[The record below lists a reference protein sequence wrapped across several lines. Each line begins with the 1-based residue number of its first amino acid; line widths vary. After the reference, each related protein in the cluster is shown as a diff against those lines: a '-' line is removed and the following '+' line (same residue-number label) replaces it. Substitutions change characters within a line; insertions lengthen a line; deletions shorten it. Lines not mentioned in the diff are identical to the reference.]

1 MKLHIWLPL
10 LLVLPLALSATG
22 ISVSSET
29 PDELILEFQLP
40 EYSIEHSRDGS
51 TTWQRIVSDYGNVDA
66 QEGYPELRA
75 YSEAIAVPVDGD
87 ISIQVLSSKSS
98 VIKNINLYPAKKM
111 VVGDWEVDYEF
122 FQDPRIYN
130 SKQLYP
136 ESIASK
142 SEAAFIGDRRFI
154 PIRINPFQY
163 RPALK
168 ELTVHSS
175 IRIRV
180 SIIGDKSQ
188 AKNWQFS
195 QNPIDNVADR
205 FFLNNASSKAW
216 RLEKTRDSSYQSPK
230 NGSSQVS
237 RIQLIVDKDGI
248 YKVDKAFLQNLISTE
263 TDSLGLTMAW
273 DLSALDPRR
282 LELSDENGTV
292 PIHFVG
298 ETDGAFNS
306 GDYFEF
312 YGRRHAGDTGYMDDY
327 TAENVYTLY
336 LKDTLGARMA
346 VENGGLIE
354 YSSGN
359 YISPD
364 AYEYTAI
371 FQEQSV
377 SDKLGRGWSAANPTY
392 YKEDVW
398 FWKKISAPNL
408 EIVPI
413 ELQFPIDSTI
423 RTASAKVALH
433 GLTYSETLIPGQWDH
448 EASVR
453 LNQAMINT
461 HTWVGQTEQVFQNAN
476 PIPNSFIRNGTNNLF
491 ISLSGN
497 TVMGDREQVLLD
509 YVEVKYWR
517 QYKTTEDFIKFTKPS
532 NRPGGLYQFALE
544 GFSSGD
550 ISVYKIGSSV
560 FNSVQIESF
569 DLNGMAPWTVTMQDS
584 VASTAIEYY
593 ACTESQKMIPKLAR
607 LDIPSDLR
615 DPSNQAEIIVIS
627 RRDLLNSEGGTR
639 IKDLY
644 ESKGYTVMM
653 VDIQDVFDEF
663 NSGIR
668 DAQSIKSLLS
678 YAYNNW
684 AEPQL
689 RHVLL
694 LGEGVD
700 DERDNSPSRQYAV
713 IPVKKTWTYK
723 HGATA
728 SDNWYAC
735 IVGNDTVPDISI
747 ARVGVWRTDQIPA
760 VVTKME
766 NYHNN
771 PLPNRLWNSHLTFTS
786 GGKITDSNDIFAQ
799 QSERIKRR
807 NVSDDYRVTRVY
819 TSTQTVSP
827 DYFGGTFALKDAINS
842 GTQYVQFMGHGG
854 GRIWADYNLFNFNDV
869 ATLNNQTYPIV
880 VSLACYA
887 SAFDTNC
894 SASISE
900 ALIMQADKGSIAT
913 LGFSGLGYLD
923 QDEDWGLALTEALF
937 KEDFPSAGEAVQFAL
952 ARFFTTTTSTAA
964 RYALTNGASYMG
976 DPTIKP
982 RKPVRDAQVGAVSH
996 VLAHGDTLR
1005 VNAVFPSTVTAARLY
1020 IMKENEKVI
1029 NVPFDLP
1036 VINGNYNASYVV
1048 PATGEDPY
1056 TRKIYVAGYSSQN
1069 EYVGVSAFG
1078 VGRPAVFHHAIEPAT
1093 PAWRDSVA
1101 FMARAFSSTPILS
1114 MTCKV
1119 RTDSVGTTINWV
1131 DLPMQL
1137 TDPDNNTWTTTGRLD
1152 PQITGKEVFYKYSIS
1167 TQDSTGT
1174 VVYESFLSNLVY
1186 AGPDLFL
1193 RDIKLDNEDGEFA
1206 LKVLVSNVGNAESA
1220 DTDLRLYVSING
1232 ANQTQFSTQV
1242 LGPLAVEEMR
1252 WESIPLAGLP
1262 SGNVNFEVRA
1272 NWGNSFPEWHL
1283 FYNTNNIIT
1292 LTLPYNYHSV
1302 DSNGLVIPS
1311 VDANVLC
1318 EIPADLVPSGSS
1330 AVFYVNSVGTLT
1342 ASNQPDIHPIIL
1354 LSSDGAANPV
1364 SSLAYEIKT
1373 LNEALVDSTGTFV
1386 GGKRM
1391 KLTFFY
1397 SALDQTTQSQEAENS
1412 YKIYRWDASG
1422 RKWILQGGNISASED
1437 RVVFE
1442 VRRHGIYTI
1451 FRNRDLIRPTIDV
1464 NVQDQEFTIGGYVSG
1479 KGTISLLLSDANG
1492 IDVFD
1497 NSIKLYLNGT
1507 QVQDNEYVASINLDN
1522 INRIPIKYQLNLQ
1535 RGNYTLVVDCKDVNG
1550 NFNTREIQF
1559 IVNETFNI
1567 TKIGNYPN
1575 PILGRA
1581 EDPKNDG
1588 RTRFTYVLTDD
1599 ADQVTI
1605 KVYTVAGRLVKT
1617 FTNLPTGVGYHEYP
1631 RTLYAWDCKDEAGFP
1646 LANGVYFY
1654 KVIARKGNKTIEKT
1668 MKMAILK

>member
-1 MKLHIWLPL
+1 ML
-10 LLVLPLALSATG
+10 LLTLPMGMWATG
-22 ISVSSET
+22 ISLSSESQ
-29 PDELILEFQLP
+29 DELILEFTLP
-40 EYSIEHSRDGS
+40 EYSIQHSRDGN
-51 TTWQRIVSDYGNVDA
+51 TTWQRIVTDHGNVDS

-75 YSEAIAVPVDGD
+75 YSEAIAIPVDGD
-87 ISIQVLSSKSS
+87 ISIEVLSSKSS
-98 VIKNINLYPAKKM
+98 TIKNINLYPAKKM
-111 VVGDWEVDYEF
+111 VVGDWEANYEF
-122 FQDPRIYN
+122 FQDPRVYN
-130 SKQLYP
+130 SNQLYP
-136 ESIASK
+136 LKIAEKGES
-142 SEAAFIGDRRFI
+142 AFIGDRRFI
-154 PIRINPFQY
+154 PLQIKPFQY
-163 RPALK
+163 KAASR
-168 ELTVHSS
+168 ELIVHSS
-175 IRIRV
+175 IRLRI
-180 SIIGDKSQ
+180 SILGNK
-188 AKNWQFS
+188 APTKNWQFS
-195 QNPIDNVADR
+195 LNPIDEAADS

-216 RLEKTRDSSYQSPK
+216 RLQKTRDQSYQAPK
-230 NGSSQVS
+230 NGLGDVSS
-237 RIQLIVDKDGI
+237 IQLVVDKDGI
-248 YKVDKAFLQNLISTE
+248 YKINKAFLQDVISSQ
-263 TDSLGLTMAW
+263 TDSLGVSMAW
-273 DLSALDPRR
+273 DLDTLDPRR

-312 YGRRHAGDTGYMDDY
+312 YGQRHAGDTGYMDDY
-327 TAENVYTLY
+327 TAENVYSLY
-336 LKDTLGARMA
+336 LKDSLGARMA

-354 YSSGN
+354 SNSAR
-359 YISPD
+359 YIVPD
-364 AYEYTAI
+364 AYEYTEHFEDQA
-371 FQEQSV
+371 V
-377 SDKLGRGWSAANPTY
+377 SDKLGRGWNASNPTF

-413 ELQFPIDSTI
+413 ELQYPIDSTI

-453 LNQAMINT
+453 LNQGMINT
-461 HTWVGQTEQVFQNAN
+461 HTWVGQTEKIFENAN
-476 PIPNSFIRNGTNNLF
+476 PIPNSFLRHGTNNLF

-497 TVMGDREQVLLD
+497 TVMGDREQILLD
-509 YVEVKYWR
+509 YVDIKYWR
-517 QYKTTEDFIKFTKPS
+517 QYKTSEDRIRFTKPS
-532 NRPGGLYQFALE
+532 NRPGGLYQFE
-544 GFSSGD
+544 VSGFNSGD
-550 ISVYKIGSSV
+550 ISVYKIGSSI
-560 FNSVQIESF
+560 FNSIQIESF
-569 DLNGMAPWTVTMQDS
+569 DLSGMAPWTITMQDS
-584 VASTAIEYY
+584 VASTAIQYY
-593 ACTESQKMIPKLAR
+593 ACTESQKLIPIKAR
-607 LDIPSDLR
+607 LDLPSDLR
-615 DPSNQAEIIVIS
+615 NPSNQADIIVIT
-627 RRDLLNSEGGTR
+627 RHDMINSEGGDR
-639 IKDLY
+639 IKSLY
-644 ESKGYTVMM
+644 ESKGYSVNM
-653 VDIQDVFDEF
+653 VDIQDIHDEF

-668 DAQSIKSLLS
+668 DSQSIKDFLV

-684 AEPQL
+684 ADPHL
-689 RHVLL
+689 SHVLL

-735 IVGNDTVPDISI
+735 VVGNDTVPDISI
-747 ARVGVWRTDQIPA
+747 ARIGVWKAEQIPD
-760 VVTKME
+760 VVAKME
-766 NYHNN
+766 NYYNL
-771 PLPNRLWNSHLTFTS
+771 PLANRLWNSHLTFTS

-819 TSTQTVSP
+819 TSTQSVSP

-887 SAFDTNC
+887 SAFDTNG

-900 ALIMQADKGSIAT
+900 ALIMQANKGSIAT
-913 LGFSGLGYLD
+913 VGFSGLGYLD
-923 QDEDWGLALTEALF
+923 QDEDWGLAFTEALF
-937 KEDFPSAGEAVQFAL
+937 THSFPSAGEALQFAL
-952 ARFFTTTTSTAA
+952 ARFFTSTTSTAA
-964 RYALTNGASYMG
+964 RYALTNGTSYLG

-982 RKPVRDAQVGAVSH
+982 RKPIRDVQISAVNH
-996 VLAHGDTLR
+996 ILNQGDTLR
-1005 VNAVFPSTVTAARLY
+1005 VSAVFPPSVTAARLY

-1036 VINGNYNASYVV
+1036 VINGQYNATYVV
-1048 PATGEDPY
+1048 PEAGVDTY
-1056 TRKIYVAGYSSQN
+1056 SRTIYVAGYSSQD
-1069 EYVGVSAFG
+1069 EYVGTSGFG
-1078 VGRPAVFHHAIEPAT
+1078 VGHPAIFHHSITPQT
-1093 PAWRDSVA
+1093 PAWQDSVA
-1101 FMARAFSSTPILS
+1101 FTAKAFSATPILS

-1119 RTDSVGTTINWV
+1119 RTDSVGTTVNWV
-1131 DLPMQL
+1131 NLPMQVQ
-1137 TDPDNNTWTTTGRLD
+1137 DAESGTWVTTSRLA
-1152 PQITGKEVFYKYSIS
+1152 PQNTGKEVFFKYIIT
-1167 TQDSTGT
+1167 TQDSTGEKT
-1174 VVYESFLSNLVY
+1174 YESFLKSFVF

-1193 RDIKLDNEDGEFA
+1193 RDIKLENEGGQFMI
-1206 LKVLVSNVGNAESA
+1206 KVKVSNIGNAASI
-1220 DTDLRLYVSING
+1220 DTDLRLYATING
-1232 ANQTQFSTQV
+1232 TPQVLFSTQV
-1242 LGPLAVEEMR
+1242 LGPVAVNEER
-1252 WESIPLAGLP
+1252 WESIPLAGMAA
-1262 SGNVNFEVRA
+1262 GNIIFEVRA
-1272 NWGNSFPEWHL
+1272 NWSNSFPEWHL
-1283 FYNTNNIIT
+1283 FYNTNNLIT
-1292 LTLPYNYHSV
+1292 LNQPFNYHNVTSA
-1302 DSNGLVIPS
+1302 GLVIPS
-1311 VDANVLC
+1311 VDGNVLC
-1318 EIPADLVPSGSS
+1318 EIPPDLVPSGSTS
-1330 AVFYVNSVGTLT
+1330 VFFVNGAGTLN
-1342 ASNQPDIHPIIL
+1342 ASNQPDIHPIPL

-1373 LNEALVDSTGTFV
+1373 LDSALVDSTGSFH

-1391 KLTFFY
+1391 KLTFYY
-1397 SALDQTTQSQEAENS
+1397 SPTDQNTQSQESENS
-1412 YKIYRWDASG
+1412 FKIYRWDATGS
-1422 RKWILQGGNISASED
+1422 KWILQGGNLSASED

-1451 FRNRDLIRPTIDV
+1451 YRNRDLIRPTIDV
-1464 NVQDQEFTIGGYVSG
+1464 NVQDQEFTVGGYVSG

-1497 NSIKLYLNGT
+1497 NTIRLYLNGT
-1507 QVQDNEYVASINLDN
+1507 QVLEDEYIASVNLDN
-1522 INRIPIKYQLNLQ
+1522 INRIPIKYQLNLS

-1575 PILGRA
+1575 PVLGRA

-1605 KVYTVAGRLVKT
+1605 KIYTVAGRLVKT
-1617 FTNLPTGVGYHEYP
+1617 FDNLPTGVGYHEFP
-1631 RTLYAWDCKDEAGFP
+1631 RTLYGWDCKDEAGFP

-1654 KVIARKGNKTIEKT
+1654 KVIARKGGKTLEKT

>member
-1 MKLHIWLPL
+1 MLLLPL
-10 LLVLPLALSATG
+10 MIWGNG
-22 ISVSSET
+22 ISLSSET
-29 PDELILEFQLP
+29 QDELILEFALP

-51 TTWQRIVSDYGNVDA
+51 ITWQRIVSDYGNIDS

-87 ISIQVLSSKSS
+87 ISIQILGSKSTT
-98 VIKNINLYPAKKM
+98 IKNINLYPAKKM
-111 VVGDWEVDYEF
+111 VVGDWEVDYVF
-122 FQDPRIYN
+122 FQDPRVYN
-130 SKQLYP
+130 SDQLYP
-136 ESIASK
+136 IKLAEK
-142 SEAAFIGDRRFI
+142 GEPAFIGDRRFI
-154 PIRINPFQY
+154 PIRISPFQY
-163 RPALK
+163 RPASK
-168 ELTVHSS
+168 ELIVHSS

-180 SIIGDKSQ
+180 TIHGNKTP

-195 QNPIDNVADR
+195 QNPIDGAADS
-205 FFLNNASSKAW
+205 FFLNNATSKSW
-216 RLEKTRDSSYQSPK
+216 RLDKTRDASYQPPK
-230 NGSSQVS
+230 NGSGLITH
-237 RIQLIVDKDGI
+237 IQLVVDKDGI
-248 YKVDKAFLQNLISTE
+248 YKITKPYLQNLIATE
-263 TDSLGLTMAW
+263 TAALGVSMAW
-273 DLSALDPRR
+273 DLDTLDPRR
-282 LELSDENGTV
+282 LELMDENGTV

-298 ETDGAFNS
+298 ETDGRFNS
-306 GDYFEF
+306 SDFFEF
-312 YGRRHAGDTGYMDDY
+312 YGRRHSGDTGYMDDY
-327 TAENVYTLY
+327 TAENVYSLY
-336 LKDTLGARMA
+336 LKDSLGARMA

-354 YSSGN
+354 SNSAR
-359 YISPD
+359 YIVPD
-364 AYEYTAI
+364 AYEFTAH
-371 FQEQSV
+371 FEEQSV
-377 SDKLGRGWSAANPTY
+377 SDKLGRGWSAINPTY

-413 ELQFPIDSTI
+413 ELQYPIDSTI
-423 RTASAKVALH
+423 RTASTTVALH

-453 LNQAMINT
+453 INQGMVNT
-461 HTWVGQTEQVFQNAN
+461 HTWVGQTEKVFQNAN
-476 PIPNSFIRNGTNNLF
+476 PIPNSFLRHGTNNVF

-509 YVEVKYWR
+509 YIKVKYWR
-517 QYKTTEDFIKFTKPS
+517 QYRTMDDQLKFTKPS
-532 NRPGGLYQFALE
+532 NRPGGLYQFVLQ

-560 FNSVQIESF
+560 FNNMQIESF
-569 DLNGMAPWTVTMQDS
+569 DLSGMAPWTVTMQDS

-593 ACTESQKMIPKLAR
+593 ACTEGQKMLPKLGR
-607 LDIPSDLR
+607 LDLPSDLR
-615 DPSNQAEIIVIS
+615 NPSNQAEIIVIS
-627 RRDLLNSEGGTR
+627 RRDLIESEGGVR

-644 ESKGYTVMM
+644 EMKGYTVKM
-653 VDIQDVFDEF
+653 VDYQDILDEF
-663 NSGIR
+663 NHGIR
-668 DAQSIKSLLS
+668 DAQSIKDFLV

-684 AEPQL
+684 ADPQL

-700 DERDNSPSRQYAV
+700 DERDNSPSRQFAV

-735 IVGNDTVPDISI
+735 VVGSDTVPDISI
-747 ARVGVWRTDQIPA
+747 ARIGVWRADQIPA

-766 NYHNN
+766 NYHNL
-771 PLPNRLWNSHLTFTS
+771 PLANRLWSSHLTFTS

-819 TSTQTVSP
+819 TSTQSVSP

-887 SAFDTNC
+887 SAFDTNGT
-894 SASISE
+894 ASISE
-900 ALIMQADKGSIAT
+900 ALIMQANKGSIAT

-923 QDEDWGLALTEALF
+923 QDEDWGLAFTEALF
-937 KEDFPSAGEAVQFAL
+937 KHNLPSAGEALQFAL

-964 RYALTNGASYMG
+964 RYALTNGASFLG

-982 RKPVRDAQVGAVSH
+982 RKPLREVQVSAANH
-996 VLAHGDTLR
+996 VLAQGDTLR
-1005 VNAVFPSTVTAARLY
+1005 VSAVFPPSVTAARLF

-1036 VINGNYNASYVV
+1036 VINGNYNATYVV
-1048 PATGEDPY
+1048 PATGADGY
-1056 TRKIYVAGYSSQN
+1056 TRTIYVAGYSSQN
-1069 EYVGVSAFG
+1069 EYVGTSAFG
-1078 VGRPAVFHHAIEPAT
+1078 VGRPAVFHQAIQPANPT
-1093 PAWRDSVA
+1093 WQDSVS
-1101 FMARAFSSTPILS
+1101 FVGRAYAPTPILS

-1119 RTDSVGTTINWV
+1119 RTDSVGTTITWV

-1137 TDPDNNTWTTTGRLD
+1137 QDAATNTWVTTSRLD
-1152 PQITGKEVFYKYSIS
+1152 PQRTGKEIFYKYGIN
-1167 TQDSTGT
+1167 TEDGY
-1174 VVYESFLSNLVY
+1174 YESFLKNLVY

-1193 RDIKLDNEDGEFA
+1193 RDVKLEAEGNEFM
-1206 LKVLVSNVGNAESA
+1206 LKVLVSNVGNAASIN
-1220 DTDLRLYVSING
+1220 TDLRLYVSINSSP
-1232 ANQTQFSTQV
+1232 QTLFSTQT
-1242 LGPLAVEEMR
+1242 LGPVAVNEMR
-1252 WESIPLAGLP
+1252 WESIPLAGLAA
-1262 SGNVNFEVRA
+1262 GNVSFEVRA

-1283 FYNTNNIIT
+1283 FYNTNNIVY
-1292 LTLPYNYHSV
+1292 LTQPFNYHSV
-1302 DSNGLVIPS
+1302 TSSGLIIPS
-1311 VDANVLC
+1311 VDNNVLC
-1318 EIPADLVPSGSS
+1318 EIPPDLVPAGGSS
-1330 AVFYVNSVGTLT
+1330 VFYVNSAGTLT
-1342 ASNQPDIHPIIL
+1342 ANNQPDIHAIKL
-1354 LSSDGAANPV
+1354 RSSDGAAEPV

-1373 LNEALVDSTGTFV
+1373 LDSALVDSTGTFLN
-1386 GGKRM
+1386 GKRM
-1391 KLTFFY
+1391 KLTFYY
-1397 SALDQTTQSQEAENS
+1397 SVQDQTTQSQEAENS
-1412 YKIYRWDASG
+1412 FKIYRWDASG
-1422 RKWILQGGNISASED
+1422 RKWILQGGNVSISDD

-1451 FRNRDLIRPTIDV
+1451 YRNRDLIRPTIDV
-1464 NVQDQEFTIGGYVSG
+1464 NVQDQEFTVGGYVSG

-1507 QVQDNEYVASINLDN
+1507 QVSEEEYVASVNLDN
-1522 INRIPIKYQLNLQ
+1522 INRIPIKYQLNLS

-1575 PILGRA
+1575 PVLGRA

-1617 FTNLPTGVGYHEYP
+1617 FANLPTGVGYHEFP
-1631 RTLYAWDCKDEAGFP
+1631 RTLYGWDCKDEGGFP

-1654 KVIARKGNKTIEKT
+1654 KVIARKGSKTIEKT